1 MSQPA
6 TSAAKVLPLVTLFES
21 YGSGAEEVGPKVAEA
36 LGLPYHAQAFSSEDL
51 EEQEA
56 QREKESLLSRVVVA
70 MGAGG
75 SASGGRDV
83 IFAKQDQRAL
93 IEENTA
99 QVLEWARQGGV
110 ITGRNGA
117 FILNDRE
124 AALHVRLDGQF
135 DRRVQRAAEVR
146 GISVDRAHMRQ
157 KREDQMRVDMS
168 KQLYAFDSGDPLNYD
183 LTLNTG
189 TLDLDTCVQIIVAAV
204 QIKAGTTGS
213 GKATARSGS

>member
-6 TSAAKVLPLVTLFES
+6 TSAVLPLVTLFES

-51 EEQEA
+51 EEQEN

-70 MGAGG
+70 MGHGG
-75 SASGGRDV
+75 VASGGRDV
-83 IFAKQDQRAL
+83 IFAKQDQQAL
-93 IEENTA
+93 VEENTA
-99 QVLEWARQGGV
+99 QVLAWAEEGGV

-117 FILNDRE
+117 FILSDRE
-124 AALHVRLDGQF
+124 SALHVRLDGQL
-135 DRRVQRAAEVR
+135 DQRVRRAAEAR
-146 GISVDRAHMRQ
+146 GISVDRAHKRQ
-157 KREDQMRVDMS
+157 RREDQMRVDMS

-204 QIKAGTTGS
+204 RIKAGAGAA
-213 GKATARSGS
+213 GGADAARSRS